1 MKSFIGT
8 NLRIVSIQ
16 KMSIQVFNKWKN
28 IKYEIMKK
36 IDSQNI
42 KINKNN

>member
-8 NLRIVSIQ
+8 NLKTVSIQ

-36 IDSQNI
+36 IDSQNT

>member
-8 NLRIVSIQ
+8 NLRTVSIQ

>member
-8 NLRIVSIQ
+8 NLKTVSIQ